1 MAQQK
6 FCGFPEIGQYR
17 NIVKT
22 VVDRSKYVGKDENGD
37 AIFDYTRKA
46 PTISFSGTCKLHGT
60 NSGVSFNQEGEM
72 WAQSRE
78 HIITPEHDNVGLAF
92 FAESNKE
99 TFKQLASLIPF
110 NGYDYVTLFG
120 EWCGGNIQKGVAI
133 NGLPKMFVI
142 FDIKRSYSDE
152 TAGVS
157 KYAPIYEIK
166 LLRSPENRI
175 YNIYDFKTYEIDIDF
190 ENPGLSQNKLAEITA
205 EIESECPVGKA
216 FGNIGT
222 GEGCV
227 WSFYDEDGNKIRF
240 KVKGTK
246 HSSSHV
252 RTLAP
257 VDTEK
262 LESINDFVEY
272 AVTEERLNQ
281 GLEKI
286 YGIGGSI
293 DITKMGDFIRWVVND
308 IMKEELDTMAANGL
322 EPKNVNSN
330 ISKVCRNWLMAKI
343 NSTF

>member
-60 NSGVSFNQEGEM
+60 NSGISFNQEGEM

-142 FDIKRSYSDE
+142 FDIKRSYADE

-157 KYAPIYEIK
+157 KYAPIDEIK
-166 LLRSPENRI
+166 LLRSPENSI

-190 ENPGLSQNKLAEITA
+190 ENPGLSQNKLAEFTLEVEA
-205 EIESECPVGKA
+205 ECPVGKA
-216 FGNIGT
+216 FFDDVMKSNT
-222 GEGCV
+222 AYE
-227 WSFYDEDGNKIRF
+227 ENNKIWFDRENKF
-240 KVKGTK
+240 MDELKPYLIP
-246 HSSSHV
+246 HF
-252 RTLAP
+252 
-257 VDTEK
+257 
-262 LESINDFVEY
+262 IN
-272 AVTEERLNQ
+272 
-281 GLEKI
+281 
-286 YGIGGSI
+286 
-293 DITKMGDFIRWVVND
+293 IR
-308 IMKEELDTMAANGL
+308 
-322 EPKNVNSN
+322 
-330 ISKVCRNWLMAKI
+330 KI
-343 NSTF
+343 NPSGVNYIKISM